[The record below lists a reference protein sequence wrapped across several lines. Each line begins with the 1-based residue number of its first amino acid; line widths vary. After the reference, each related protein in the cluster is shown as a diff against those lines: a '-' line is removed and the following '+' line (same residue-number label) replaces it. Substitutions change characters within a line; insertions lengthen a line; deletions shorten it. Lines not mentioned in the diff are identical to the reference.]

1 MVTLGKLHWVT
12 LGRKVLLF
20 TLNYKI
26 VGVCQGQRGSPNV
39 IVCKTLIVRIVCLA
53 VHRTRIMTVIAQ
65 I

>member
-1 MVTLGKLHWVT
+1 MVTLSKLHWVT

-39 IVCKTLIVRIVCLA
+39 TVCKTLIVIICQA
-53 VHRTRIMTVIAQ
+53 VHRIRIVTVIAQ